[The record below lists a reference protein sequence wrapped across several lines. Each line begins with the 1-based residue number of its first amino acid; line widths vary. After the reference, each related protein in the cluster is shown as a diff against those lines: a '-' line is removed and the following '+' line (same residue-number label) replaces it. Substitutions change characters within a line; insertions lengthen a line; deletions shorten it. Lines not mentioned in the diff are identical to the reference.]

1 MGNAVGGGGV
11 TISEGN
17 DCAATRQEGFMK
29 IFVRHW
35 LATGAGIALAM
46 GGGAAVY
53 AQSQSGSP
61 QPQASPTQAQPQPQS
76 SGDSAAGSTQA
87 AQPQHKLEMVPA
99 HAELSKTLD
108 TKKAKQGDVVN
119 AKLEESVQIPN
130 AQELPKNTVLE
141 GHVDQ
146 VTASANK
153 SDSTMVVTFDKA
165 KLKDGQELPI
175 KATVIGLSEPVMAA
189 ADQGGGAPAGG
200 GMMGAGGGGGAPSGG
215 GAPAGGTAGGGGGSA
230 ARSSGSSSESQPA
243 MNPGATGTSSQ
254 HAQSGGVPDVQ
265 VTSSVRQHSSVTL
278 TSKGKNVHVPDGT
291 QMQVAITVIPA
302 GVQVP

>member
-1 MGNAVGGGGV
+1 MGNAVGGEGV
-11 TISEGN
+11 TIREGN
-17 DCAATRQEGFMK
+17 DCAATDQEGFMK
-29 IFVRHW
+29 KFVRHW
-35 LATGAGIALAM
+35 MATGAGVALAM
-46 GGGAAVY
+46 GGGAAVF
-53 AQSQSGSP
+53 AQSQSAPASAAP
-61 QPQASPTQAQPQPQS
+61 QTQAAPGQAQS
-76 SGDSAAGSTQA
+76 SGDSTAGSAQA
-87 AQPQHKLEMVPA
+87 AQPQHKLEMVPV

-108 TKKAKQGDVVN
+108 TKKAKQGDVVS
-119 AKLEESVQIPN
+119 AKLEENVQIPN

-175 KATVIGLSEPVMAA
+175 KATVIGLSEPAMAS

-200 GMMGAGGGGGAPSGG
+200 GMMGPGAGAPSGG
-215 GAPAGGTAGGGGGSA
+215 GGAAGGGMSGGGGGSA
-230 ARSSGSSSESQPA
+230 ARSTSSSSESQPA
-243 MNPGATGTSSQ
+243 MNPGATNTGSQ
-254 HAQSGGVPDVQ
+254 QAQSGGVPDVQ
-265 VTSSVRQHSSVTL
+265 VSSSVRQHSSVTL

-291 QMQVAITVIPA
+291 QMQLAITVIPA